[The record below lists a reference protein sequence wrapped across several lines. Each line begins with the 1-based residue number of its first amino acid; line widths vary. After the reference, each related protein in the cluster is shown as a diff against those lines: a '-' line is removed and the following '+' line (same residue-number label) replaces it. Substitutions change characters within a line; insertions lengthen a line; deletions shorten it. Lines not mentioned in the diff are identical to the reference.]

1 MWSHSAPRADQ
12 EPNGKAEPLVRLCFS
27 CDIRYSAR
35 NAFGGLPAASR
46 ALFFSN
52 TMNRDYPLDR
62 VRNFGIIAHIDAGK
76 TTTSERVLF
85 YTGAQHKIGEVHEG
99 ETTTDWMEQE
109 RERGITITAAAIT
122 CFWNKTTEDKNDASK
137 KHRFNIID
145 TPGHIDFTAEVK
157 RSMRVLDGAIVVF
170 DGVAGVEPQSETNWR
185 YADEAKVPRVCFIN
199 KLDRTGASFEDSYKS
214 ILDRLSTKA
223 IRMQIPIGLE
233 SNFEGVVDLLTMKA
247 FRFEGNMGEIVI
259 EGEIPADLLEEAKT
273 RRAELIERIVEQD
286 DAAMSA
292 YLEGKEP
299 SIDELKKI
307 LRKAVIANEV
317 FPVYTGSALK
327 NKGVQLVLDAVVDY
341 LPSPLELPPATGIN
355 PKTGEAVVRHASD
368 DEPFCALA
376 FKLQSDPFVGALTF
390 FRVYSGTISAGSYV
404 YNSTTG
410 SKERVGRIVRLQA
423 DKREEVEKVFAGEI
437 AAAVGLKDTKTS
449 HTLCD
454 EANPIVLEQIKFP
467 EPVVSLRVEPKTKA
481 DQEKMS
487 IALRKLSDEDPTFRV
502 SSDEETGETIISGMG
517 ELHLEILVDRMKRE
531 FNVVADTGKP
541 QVAYRETIQGSSEAE
556 GKYIK
561 QTGGRGQ
568 YGHVRI
574 RMKKLEPIDPEAKIP
589 KNVTREDHFEF
600 INNIKGGVVPQE
612 YIPAVEKGIREA
624 MDRGFLAG
632 FQMVDISVEL
642 YDGSYHD
649 VDSSE
654 IAFKIA
660 ASMAFQEAAGK
671 AKAVLLEP
679 IMKVEVNVPEQFMGD
694 ITGSLSGKRGQIEGM
709 EDRGNNKVIKAK
721 VPLSEMFGYTTTLR
735 SMTEGRGSMTMEF
748 DHYDVVPKNVADEII
763 ASRK

>member
-1 MWSHSAPRADQ
+1 
-12 EPNGKAEPLVRLCFS
+12 
-27 CDIRYSAR
+27 
-35 NAFGGLPAASR
+35 
-46 ALFFSN
+46 
-52 TMNRDYPLDR
+52 MNRDYPLEK

-85 YTGAQHKIGEVHEG
+85 YTGSQHKIGEVHEG

-122 CFWNKTTEDKNDASK
+122 CFWVKTDEKDKVDTAK
-137 KHRFNIID
+137 KYRFNVID

-185 YADEAKVPRVCFIN
+185 YADEAAVPRVCFIN
-199 KLDRTGASFEDSYKS
+199 KLDRLGASFESSYAS
-214 ILDRLSTKA
+214 ILDRLSPKA
-223 IRMQIPIGLE
+223 IRMQIPIGE
-233 SNFEGVVDLLTMKA
+233 EAAHEGAVDLLTMKA
-247 FRFEGNMGEIVI
+247 YTFSGNMGQDVI
-259 EGEIPADLLEEAKT
+259 EGEIPASLLEDAKKY
-273 RRAELIERIVEQD
+273 RAQLIERIVEQD
-286 DAAMSA
+286 DTAMNA

-299 SIDELKKI
+299 SLAELKSI
-307 LRKAVIANEV
+307 LRKAVINNEI

-341 LPSPLELPPATGIN
+341 LPSPLDLKPATGIN
-355 PKTGEAVVRHASD
+355 PKTGEPIERHASD

-376 FKLQSDPFVGALTF
+376 FKLQTDPFVGALTF
-390 FRVYSGTISAGSYV
+390 FRVYSGTLTAGSYV

-410 SKERVGRIVRLQA
+410 TKERVGRIVRLKA
-423 DKREEVEKVFAGEI
+423 DKREEVAKVFTGEI

-454 EANPIVLEQIKFP
+454 EANPITLEEIKFP
-467 EPVVSLRVEPKTKA
+467 EPVVSLRIEPKTKA
-481 DQEKMS
+481 DQEKMGV
-487 IALRKLSDEDPTFRV
+487 ALRKLADEDPTFRIKT
-502 SSDEETGETIISGMG
+502 DEETGETIISGMG

-531 FNVVADTGKP
+531 FNVVADVGKP
-541 QVAYRETIQGSSEAE
+541 QVAYRETILGSAEAE

-568 YGHVRI
+568 YGHVKI
-574 RMKKLEPIDPEAKIP
+574 RMKKMEPVDPDKKVS

-612 YIPAVEKGIREA
+612 FIAPVEKGLREA
-624 MDRGFLAG
+624 MARGFLAG
-632 FQMVDISVEL
+632 FPMVDISVDL

-660 ASMAFQEAAGK
+660 ASMAFQEAASK
-671 AKAVLLEP
+671 AKAVILEP
-679 IMKVEVNVPEQFMGD
+679 IMRVEVIVPEQFMGD
-694 ITGSLSGKRGQIEGM
+694 ITGNLSGKRAQIEGM
-709 EDRGNNKVIKAK
+709 DERGLSKVVRAK

-748 DHYDVVPKNVADEII
+748 DHYDTVPKNIADDII